1 MPSSRGASWPRDQHL
16 SLTSPASTDG
26 FLTTSPSWKAQEVTW
41 LVNFFP
47 LIHSEYTK
55 VVTTFPGNPWYA
67 SIFRIGFIHQEFQVR
82 FSSQWLNLI
91 RKKRIVSLKDN
102 STKRKLLLHLLWDKM
117 ELAIGNRSS
126 WWVLTTKLLIMLGM
140 GTDNSIIVEN
150 IPSLPSIMQKGT
162 EVCKGRGNSLILI
175 QYAKLPLLSVFCAHF
190 PKQIQES
197 RYVMFLYAEV

>member
-1 MPSSRGASWPRDQHL
+1 
-16 SLTSPASTDG
+16 
-26 FLTTSPSWKAQEVTW
+26 
-41 LVNFFP
+41 
-47 LIHSEYTK
+47 
-55 VVTTFPGNPWYA
+55 
-67 SIFRIGFIHQEFQVR
+67 
-82 FSSQWLNLI
+82 
-91 RKKRIVSLKDN
+91 
-102 STKRKLLLHLLWDKM
+102 
-117 ELAIGNRSS
+117 
-126 WWVLTTKLLIMLGM
+126 MLGM